1 MTTQARRNTP
11 RTIKYRIT
19 GDSTVTIS
27 PQADIPYAVHSDM
40 GLLLR
45 ISPPWRK
52 VWSRKTL
59 LLPATADDVG
69 KLHLALANVLVWAGY
84 DDQTVVDTLSGW
96 ITLRREK
103 WEKRFYPTG
112 DVDCPYQYD
121 PYQIGLLA
129 RKARRDVT
137 GRMHRTTGKGARHGE
152 LKYKICAELAR
163 RPWKVWGPR
172 ELALKLRKGQAAVR
186 SCLSQLAAKGEVRKV
201 GRGKY
206 QCLRDGGYVPYD
218 LYMRYTGQDGGYDP
232 EVPF

>member
-27 PQADIPYAVHSDM
+27 PQIDIPYTVDSDM
-40 GLLLR
+40 GLLFR
-45 ISPPWRK
+45 ISAPWRK

-59 LLPATADDVG
+59 LLPATPDDVG
-69 KLHLALANVLVWAGY
+69 KLQLALANVLVWAGY
-84 DDQTVVDTLSGW
+84 DDQTVVDTLAGW
-96 ITLRREK
+96 ITRRREK
-103 WEKRFYPTG
+103 WEKEVYPTK
-112 DVDCPYQYD
+112 DMRCPYEYD

-129 RKARRDVT
+129 KKARRDIT
-137 GRMHRTTGKGARHGE
+137 SRMHRRTGKGARHGE

-163 RPWKVWGPR
+163 RPWKTWGPR
-172 ELALKLRKGQAAVR
+172 ELALKLKKGQAAVR

-218 LYMRYTGQDGGYDP
+218 LHRRYAKSDCVYDP